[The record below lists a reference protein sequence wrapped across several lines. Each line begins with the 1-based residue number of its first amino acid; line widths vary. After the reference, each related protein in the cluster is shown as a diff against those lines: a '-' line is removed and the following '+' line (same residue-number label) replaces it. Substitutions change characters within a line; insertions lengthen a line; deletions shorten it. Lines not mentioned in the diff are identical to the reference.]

1 MKDRNSKL
9 RKGRKYKGQE
19 FKTKKRKGKKHRN
32 RTGILNKG
40 KKGIRTGILN

>member
-19 FKTKKRKGKKHRN
+19 FKTKKRKGKNTER
-32 RTGILNKG
+32 GQEF
-40 KKGIRTGILN
+40 